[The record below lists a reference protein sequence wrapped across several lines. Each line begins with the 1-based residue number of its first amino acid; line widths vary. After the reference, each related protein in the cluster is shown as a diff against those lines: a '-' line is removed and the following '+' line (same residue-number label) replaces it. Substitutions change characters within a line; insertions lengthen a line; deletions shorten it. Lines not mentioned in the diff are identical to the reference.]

1 MTPYVLFTDGHT
13 EPIYR
18 YTDKYTDEHDY
29 VRVFTTSGE
38 YLYKPTL
45 VKIPN
50 TEICYQQHN
59 FYRAVAPYEYVI
71 DKSIE
76 AFYFKKEN

>member
-18 YTDKYTDEHDY
+18 YTDQDDG
-29 VRVFTTSGE
+29 VRIFTTSGE

-50 TEICYQQHN
+50 TKICYQQHN